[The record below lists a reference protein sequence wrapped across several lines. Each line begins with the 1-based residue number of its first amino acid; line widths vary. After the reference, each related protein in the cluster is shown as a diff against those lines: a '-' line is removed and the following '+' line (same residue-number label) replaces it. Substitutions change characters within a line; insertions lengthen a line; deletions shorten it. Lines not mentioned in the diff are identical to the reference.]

1 MDVKISFV
9 GERLL
14 REPVDHQPK
23 APVCEQHTETG
34 ANERKNDRLGKQ
46 LPYDASPAGPYGG
59 AHRKLM
65 LASRAPRE
73 QQNGDVA
80 AANGQQ
86 QPYGAKEQIEGF
98 AYLVRYPI
106 AQVLDGNPLVVLW
119 IVIGCLFC
127 EFLEI
132 GLQFCR
138 SGFRLDSGF

>member
-14 REPVDHQPK
+14 REPLNYEPQ
-23 APVCEQHTETG
+23 APVCEQHAETR

-46 LPYDASPAGPYGG
+46 LSDNASPAGPYGR
-59 AHRKLM
+59 AHGKLM
-65 LASRAPRE
+65 LAGRASRE

-80 AANGQQ
+80 AANRQQ

-106 AQVLDGNPLVVLW
+106 AQVLDGNPLLVLW
-119 IVIGCLFC
+119 IVIGCLF
-127 EFLEI
+127 
-132 GLQFCR
+132 
-138 SGFRLDSGF
+138 